1 MSITKLINKASINNK
16 NKLSKHR
23 DDSGSSDDDDND
35 ESTVYE
41 TEEEEEE
48 EKEEEK
54 PQKKRM
60 GKKPKSPAKGKK
72 QSKMVISDTE
82 EDEPDISPEKIR
94 KEIAKIFPSKYMEN
108 KVDADK
114 KIKQLKNKNK
124 NDGHCNKNKGCR
136 KSHCSSSE
144 EASDDED
151 DDELSY
157 ISDEEETC
165 SSNSID
171 TIEERQRRRSKR
183 LREKSKKDKMNKIN
197 KKKSHKKHKNN
208 KNDTCTDSS
217 CDDTETLYSTSDED
231 DSYYEDEDY
240 GEENGVNIVFNIG
253 GGGDD
258 DDYFDEDEEAGMI
271 EEDDDYTSDK
281 EKEFMKESYKELDIP
296 DEIKKEEE
304 KTSKKKKAKKPVKK
318 IDENEDPELK
328 DIENEYIEL
337 IELKKD
343 FIDKLKKKPNN
354 KILLRSLNECN
365 QSINKLIKDARI
377 KNTKDYH
384 KLINATNKTIN
395 EIQYFKTKL
404 SNKEQMRIM
413 NDLKE
418 VNSYIKVQKPYVLS
432 LLESKIPPK
441 YKAIAMQKLN
451 LLKKMRPGDSEY
463 YKIKQ
468 WVDGFMKLPFG
479 VYKNFT
485 VTIDDGV
492 EVCTEFLQN
501 AKKILDDCTYGLE
514 EAKMQIMQMV
524 GQWITNPQSVGSAIA
539 INGPMGTGKTSLIKE
554 GVSKIFGR
562 DFAFIGLGGAT
573 YSSFLDGH
581 SYTYEGSNWGKI
593 AQILMESKCMN
604 PIIYFDELD
613 KVSDTPQGQE
623 IIGLLTHMTD
633 TSQNSEFHDKYFN
646 EFGLDLSKCLFIFSY
661 NDENMVNPILRDR
674 MYKIRT
680 NGYDTKD
687 KITIA
692 QNYLLPKIREQVK
705 FNDKDIIIPED
716 TLKYIIDSQNLT
728 KGEQGVRN
736 LKRCLEII
744 YTKLNLFRLITP
756 DNKML
761 ESQIKLDVKFPFT
774 VTRKHAELLIKNEEN
789 QKQSVFSSL
798 YI

>member
-1 MSITKLINKASINNK
+1 MSITKMINKATINNK

-23 DDSGSSDDDDND
+23 DDSGSSEEDDDA
-35 ESTVYE
+35 STVYE
-41 TEEEEEE
+41 TEDEDEVQEA
-48 EKEEEK
+48 EKK

-60 GKKPKSPAKGKK
+60 GKKPKSPEKGKK
-72 QSKMVISDTE
+72 QNKIVVSDTE
-82 EDEPDISPEKIR
+82 DEEEVPDISPEKIR
-94 KEIAKIFPSKYMEN
+94 REIAKIFPSKYMET
-108 KVDADK
+108 KVNADK
-114 KIKQLKNKNK
+114 KIKQLKK
-124 NDGHCNKNKGCR
+124 HAKNKGC
-136 KSHCSSSE
+136 KKTQCYSSE
-144 EASDDED
+144 DDSDDDDDDTDEFDDENSYASDED
-151 DDELSY
+151 HS
-157 ISDEEETC
+157 C
-165 SSNSID
+165 SSNSVD

-183 LREKSKKDKMNKIN
+183 LREKSKKDKMNKTN
-197 KKKSHKKHKNN
+197 KKKSHKKHRNN
-208 KNDTCTDSS
+208 KNDTSTESS
-217 CDDTETLYSTSDED
+217 CDDSETLYSTSDD
-231 DSYYEDEDY
+231 NDSYYDDY

-253 GGGDD
+253 GGD
-258 DDYFDEDEEAGMI
+258 DDYFDEAEDANMI
-271 EEDDDYTSDK
+271 EEDDDYTSEK
-281 EKEFMKESYKELDIP
+281 EKEFMKESYKELEIP
-296 DEIKKEEE
+296 EEIKKEEE
-304 KTSKKKKAKKPVKK
+304 KENKKKKSKKPAKKV
-318 IDENEDPELK
+318 DENEDPELK
-328 DIENEYIEL
+328 DIESEYIEL
-337 IELKKD
+337 VELKKD

-354 KILLRSLNECN
+354 KILLRSLKECN

-384 KLINATNKTIN
+384 KLINSTNKTIN

-418 VNSYIKVQKPYVLS
+418 VNSYINVQKPHVLS

-451 LLKKMRPGDSEY
+451 LLKKMQPGDSEY
-463 YKIKQ
+463 FKIKQ

-479 VYKNFT
+479 VYKNFN

-501 AKKILDDCTYGLE
+501 AKKILDECTYGLE

-539 INGPMGTGKTSLIKE
+539 INGPMGTGKTSLIKD

-633 TSQNSEFHDKYFN
+633 TSQNTEFHDKYFN

-687 KITIA
+687 KIIIA

-705 FNDKDIIIPED
+705 FNATDIIIPED
-716 TLKYIIDSQNLT
+716 TLKYIIDSQNFT

-756 DNKML
+756 NNKML
-761 ESQIKLDVKFPFT
+761 ESQIKLDVQFPFT

>member
-1 MSITKLINKASINNK
+1 MSITKMINKAKITNK

-23 DDSGSSDDDDND
+23 DDSDSSEDDYDDDD
-35 ESTVYE
+35 ESTIYE
-41 TEEEEEE
+41 TEDDEIISETS
-48 EKEEEK
+48 EEK
-54 PQKKRM
+54 PKKKRM
-60 GKKPKSPAKGKK
+60 GKKPGSPSKNKK
-72 QSKMVISDTE
+72 VEDSDVD
-82 EDEPDISPEKIR
+82 EDEDGDLSPEKIR
-94 KEIAKIFPSKYMEN
+94 REVAKIFPSKYMNN
-108 KVDADK
+108 KVNADK
-114 KIKQLKNKNK
+114 KLKKLNVKK
-124 NDGHCNKNKGCR
+124 
-136 KSHCSSSE
+136 KSCKKSRELS
-144 EASDDED
+144 SDDETN
-151 DDELSY
+151 ST
-157 ISDEEETC
+157 SDTM
-165 SSNSID
+165 SID
-171 TIEERQRRRSKR
+171 SHSKEDLRRSKR
-183 LREKSKKDKMNKIN
+183 LREKSKKTNKNNN
-197 KKKSHKKHKNN
+197 KNKKHKYESCS
-208 KNDTCTDSS
+208 DTS
-217 CDDTETLYSTSDED
+217 CDGSETIYSTSDEE
-231 DSYYEDEDY
+231 DSYYDDDDY
-240 GEENGVNIVFNIG
+240 SGEENGVNIVFNIG
-253 GGGDD
+253 GGGGLDD
-258 DDYFDEDEEAGMI
+258 DDYFDDEEDAD
-271 EEDDDYTSDK
+271 EDDDYTSEK
-281 EKEFMKESYKELDIP
+281 EKEFMKESYKELEIP
-296 DEIKKEEE
+296 EEIKKEEE
-304 KTSKKKKAKKPVKK
+304 KENKKKKSKKPAKKV
-318 IDENEDPELK
+318 DENEDPELK
-328 DIENEYIEL
+328 DIESEYIEL
-337 IELKKD
+337 VELKKD

-354 KILLRSLNECN
+354 KILLRSLKECN
-365 QSINKLIKDARI
+365 ETINKLIKDARI

-384 KLINATNKTIN
+384 KLINSTNKTIN

-418 VNSYIKVQKPYVLS
+418 VNSYINVQKPHVLS

-451 LLKKMRPGDSEY
+451 LLKKMQPGDSEY
-463 YKIKQ
+463 FKIKQ

-479 VYKNFT
+479 VYKNFN

-501 AKKILDDCTYGLE
+501 AKKILDECTYGLE

-539 INGPMGTGKTSLIKE
+539 INGPMGTGKTSLIKD

-633 TSQNSEFHDKYFN
+633 TSQNTEFHDKYFN

-687 KITIA
+687 KIIIA

-705 FNDKDIIIPED
+705 FNATDIIIPED
-716 TLKYIIDSQNLT
+716 TLKYIIDSQNFT

-756 DNKML
+756 NNKML
-761 ESQIKLDVKFPFT
+761 ESQIKLDVQFPFT